1 MNESQFTSLTNL
13 ANWLMIAE
21 GITLIFLFILVF
33 HFKRLLRT
41 ARKNNP
47 SFWNPDQLRKWA
59 KESENIC
66 LSLSQNLEEKKA
78 ITKRLMEQ
86 LHEKI
91 QSLYLSLEAIGE
103 KRKSLR
109 QSEKETDLYGQV
121 VKMLEAGYKFPEITR
136 TLKLPK
142 GEVQLILDLKQYS
155 E

>member
-13 ANWLMIAE
+13 ANWLIIAE
-21 GITLIFLFILVF
+21 GIALIFLFILVL
-33 HFKRLLRT
+33 HFKRLLRR
-41 ARKNNP
+41 APKNNP
-47 SFWNPDQLRKWA
+47 PFWTPDQLREWA

-86 LHEKI
+86 LHEKM
-91 QSLYLSLEAIGE
+91 QSLYLSLEATEE

-109 QSEKETDLYGQV
+109 EGQKETDLYGKV
-121 VKMLEAGYKFPEITR
+121 VKMVEAGYKFPEIAR

-155 E
+155 L

>member
-1 MNESQFTSLTNL
+1 MNESQFTNLTNL

-21 GITLIFLFILVF
+21 GITLIFLLFLVL
-33 HFKRLLRT
+33 HFKRVLRR
-41 ARKNNP
+41 AKKNKP
-47 SFWNPDQLRKWA
+47 SFWTPDQLRKWA

-91 QSLYLSLEAIGE
+91 QSLYLSLEAIEE
-103 KRKSLR
+103 KRKSIR
-109 QSEKETDLYGQV
+109 EGEKEADLYGKV
-121 VKMLEAGYKFPEITR
+121 VKMVEAGYKFPEIAR
-136 TLKLPK
+136 SLKLPK

-155 E
+155 L

>member
-1 MNESQFTSLTNL
+1 MNESQFTSLANL

-21 GITLIFLFILVF
+21 GITLIILFILVF

-41 ARKNNP
+41 ARKKNP

-78 ITKRLMEQ
+78 ITRRLMEQ

-91 QSLYLSLEAIGE
+91 QSLHLSLEAIEG
-103 KRKSLR
+103 KRKSIR
-109 QSEKETDLYGQV
+109 QGEKKTDLYGQV
-121 VKMLEAGYKFPEITR
+121 VKMLEAGYKFPEIAR

-155 E
+155 L

>member
-1 MNESQFTSLTNL
+1 MNESQFTNLTNL

-21 GITLIFLFILVF
+21 GITLIFLLFLVL
-33 HFKRLLRT
+33 HFKRVLRR
-41 ARKNNP
+41 AEKNKP
-47 SFWNPDQLRKWA
+47 SFWTPDQLRKWA

-91 QSLYLSLEAIGE
+91 QSLYLSLEAIEE
-103 KRKSLR
+103 KRKSIR
-109 QSEKETDLYGQV
+109 EGEKEADLYGKV
-121 VKMLEAGYKFPEITR
+121 VKMVEAGYKFPEIAR
-136 TLKLPK
+136 SLKLPK

-155 E
+155 L

>member
-13 ANWLMIAE
+13 ANWLIIAQ
-21 GITLIFLFILVF
+21 GIALIFLFILVL
-33 HFKRLLRT
+33 HFKRLLRR
-41 ARKNNP
+41 APKNNP
-47 SFWNPDQLRKWA
+47 PFWIPDQLREWA

-86 LHEKI
+86 LHEKM
-91 QSLYLSLEAIGE
+91 QSLYLSLEATEE

-109 QSEKETDLYGQV
+109 EGQKETDLYGKV
-121 VKMLEAGYKFPEITR
+121 VKMVEAGYKFPEIAR

-155 E
+155 L